1 MNPMLRDEL
10 ISILKEVD
18 PPQLAPIDFTPVDV
32 SPRAQSLRR
41 ILRIADT
48 HGWHDAITM
57 FLETKG
63 VSSIVD
69 LSEPQVD
76 DLLDRMLGY
85 VDAAEMGASLADC
98 LPAS

>member
-10 ISILKEVD
+10 VAILQEVN
-18 PPQLAPIDFTPVDV
+18 PPPLATVDFVPVDV
-32 SPRAQSLRR
+32 SPRAQCMRR
-41 ILRIADT
+41 ILRIADM

-63 VSSIVD
+63 VCSILD
-69 LSEPQVD
+69 LTEPQLD
-76 DLLDRMLGY
+76 DLHGRMLGY
-85 VDAAEMGASLADC
+85 VDAAETGSSLADC